1 MECNDKMVQI
11 AAIAGLTALGSVCI
25 IFDGEIGNLLAIA
38 IAGALGLIAPS
49 IFPRRPVNASK
60 EEIDG

>member
-11 AAIAGLTALGSVCI
+11 AAIAGLTSLGAVCI
-25 IFDGEIGNLLAIA
+25 IFDGDVGNLLAIA

-49 IFPRRPVNASK
+49 IFPRRPTDAK
-60 EEIDG
+60 EV

>member
-11 AAIAGLTALGSVCI
+11 MAIAGLTTLGSVCI
-25 IFDGEIGNLLAIA
+25 IFDGEVGNLLAIA

-49 IFPRRPVNASK
+49 VFPRRPAVDASQ
-60 EEIDG
+60 EG

>member
-11 AAIAGLTALGSVCI
+11 MAITGLTTLGVVCI
-25 IFDGEIGNLLAIA
+25 VVPGDIATLLAIA

-49 IFPRRPVNASK
+49 IFPRRPTDADK
-60 EEIDG
+60 ETG

>member
-11 AAIAGLTALGSVCI
+11 AAIAGLTSLGAVCI
-25 IFDGEIGNLLAIA
+25 IFDGEIGNLMAIA

-49 IFPRRPVNASK
+49 IFQRRPNDAK
-60 EEIDG
+60 EV

>member
-11 AAIAGLTALGSVCI
+11 AAIAGLTSLGAVCI
-25 IFDGEIGNLLAIA
+25 IFDGEVGNLLAIA

-49 IFPRRPVNASK
+49 IFPRRPTDATK
-60 EEIDG
+60 EV